1 MTPREAGDPPEAQQI
16 GYVNV
21 VPARNEIGTFDSF
34 GETVRKFNIHLR
46 QRPLPGMSENVFGKI
61 KQVCNILLL

>member
-1 MTPREAGDPPEAQQI
+1 MGYASGAGDPPEAQQI

-34 GETVRKFNIHLR
+34 GEH
-46 QRPLPGMSENVFGKI
+46 SSKI
-61 KQVCNILLL
+61 QPTLKAATTTR